1 MPNATWN
8 PNGIQQ
14 VNIANSRMRSISK
27 AILFCGFGALA
38 SVQLLAEGSTSSA
51 DNKESLGTNPY
62 QDSNLG
68 SGSFTLPNPEGIDE
82 LTKIKSEFLRS
93 VVLRRMLANTD
104 VQGVVR
110 LFDQAKKVTH
120 PNLRSRLQ
128 TTLVQKLTTLDP
140 QQSLNI
146 ALDVPTLNRSRLV
159 EAVFIEWF
167 ISDLDEAVKT
177 ASSLDYSERLVALKT
192 LVQIRDD
199 LPSSE
204 LQKFADDLGHGG
216 RFRGLVEELT
226 ERSAYIDPRS
236 SWNALS
242 EDPWLDSTQKF
253 VFLDI
258 ARAWIDADGRQA
270 LFEIADSIQ
279 NHATRVD
286 LIERLID
293 EIAETDPEE
302 AFWYA
307 KNLYGQTDGSVFY
320 DAVREWAKSDPR
332 AALEAVSQ
340 LDSHMQRLKLQYTIA
355 TSWARNDPRD
365 FLTQNLD
372 EFSTTARSAAR
383 SYAIDQIAKISPEE
397 AKVYLSEIPQ
407 SEIESVAVRIATRL
421 SDTDVQEAID
431 WIKTDANV
439 IQHQQR
445 LFRVVLDELLEEDLE
460 AAMQFAQ
467 DHSTDTT
474 EDGLEFKVLR
484 YIVNGNEIE
493 QALEFLP
500 RMQEGHGKFAAHM
513 DVALNLIVNKDIDRA
528 LELGDRV
535 DSEHRRYFFSAVLES
550 WAHYDPQGMYEALDD
565 LSDKGLKLQA
575 AQALRYNNKSLSEEQ
590 IQYVESLL

>member
-68 SGSFTLPNPEGIDE
+68 SGSFTLPNPKGIDE

-104 VQGVVR
+104 VQGVMR

-128 TTLVQKLTTLDP
+128 KTLVQKLTTLDP

-226 ERSAYIDPRS
+226 ERSACIDPRS

-372 EFSTTARSAAR
+372 KFSTTARSAAR

-565 LSDKGLKLQA
+565 LSDKGLRLQA

>member
-1 MPNATWN
+1 
-8 PNGIQQ
+8 
-14 VNIANSRMRSISK
+14 MRSISK
-27 AILFCGFGALA
+27 AILFCGFGTLA

-68 SGSFTLPNPEGIDE
+68 SGSFSLPNPKSIDE

-104 VQGVVR
+104 VQGVIR
-110 LFDQAKKVTH
+110 LFEQAKKVTP

-128 TTLVQKLTTLDP
+128 TAIVQKLTILDP
-140 QQSLNI
+140 QQSLEI

-159 EAVFIEWF
+159 EAVFKEWF
-167 ISDLDEAVKT
+167 ISDLDEAIKT
-177 ASSLDYSERLVALKT
+177 ASTLDYSARLVALKT
-192 LVQIRDD
+192 LFQTRDD

-204 LQKFADDLGHGG
+204 LQNLADDLGHAG
-216 RFRGLVEELT
+216 RVRGLIEELT
-226 ERSAYIDPRS
+226 ERSAYMDPRS
-236 SWNALS
+236 SWKRLT
-242 EDPWLDSTQKF
+242 EDPWLDSTQTF

-258 ARAWIDADGRQA
+258 ARAWIDADGREA
-270 LFEIADSIQ
+270 LFEIADSIE
-279 NHATRVD
+279 NHAMRAD
-286 LIERLID
+286 LVERLID
-293 EIAETDPEE
+293 EIAKTDPEE
-302 AFWYA
+302 AFRYA
-307 KNLYGQTDGSVFY
+307 EGLYGQTNGSVFY

-340 LDSHMQRLKLQYTIA
+340 LDSQMQRLKLQYTVA
-355 TSWARNDPRD
+355 TSWARNDPSD

-372 EFSTTARSAAR
+372 EFSQTARAAAR
-383 SYAIDQIAKISPEE
+383 SYAIDQVAKTSPQE
-397 AKVYLSEIPQ
+397 AKAYLSEIPQ

-421 SDTDVQEAID
+421 SDTNIQDAID

-439 IQHQQR
+439 AKHQQR
-445 LFRVVLDELLEEDLE
+445 LFRVVLDELLEEDLD

-484 YIVNGNEIE
+484 YIVNENEIE

-500 RMQEGHGKFAAHM
+500 RMREGYGRFAAHM
-513 DVALNLIVNKDIDRA
+513 DVALNLIVNNDIDRA

-535 DSEHRRYFFSAVLES
+535 DAEQRSYFFSAVLES
-550 WAHYDPQGMYEALDD
+550 WAHYDAQGMYEALDD
-565 LSDKGLKLQA
+565 LSNKGLKLQA
-575 AQALRYNNKSLSEEQ
+575 AQALRYNNRSLSEEQ
-590 IQYVESLL
+590 IQRIESLL